1 MLIPRCWFES
11 CSCQF
16 LIYSTSN
23 YFVSTARNVACD
35 SKNRLVVIDRSGLA
49 TVYNGDRKQVLQF
62 PVAPREQGTVD
73 PRCVAIDKEDRIYIG
88 KLSRSF
94 NALVSF
100 LVLLWQSNL
109 QNLTQFNS
117 NHQNLQKPSTNCPSK
132 SPFQNERQ
140 YNLTWFEVQLFQILL
155 SILGSIFVRIF
166 SAKKLNPR
174 NFTVR
179 KYSQIV
185 FL

>member
-11 CSCQF
+11 CSCPF

-62 PVAPREQGTVD
+62 PVAPSEQGTVD

-94 NALVSF
+94 NAL

-109 QNLTQFNS
+109 QNLTTKTFKSHPQIA
-117 NHQNLQKPSTNCPSK
+117 HQKAHFKMNGNT
-132 SPFQNERQ
+132 
-140 YNLTWFEVQLFQILL
+140 TLL
-155 SILGSIFVRIF
+155 GLKCSCFR
-166 SAKKLNPR
+166 
-174 NFTVR
+174 
-179 KYSQIV
+179 YYMY
-185 FL
+185 